1 MSGPR
6 CPEPERL
13 ALDLDAGQEWALTHL
28 EHCEDC
34 AAILEEHRL
43 LERELFRA
51 MDPAPPADF
60 VSRVMVRVEQA
71 PAPPR
76 TELLVGGM
84 IFLSSLAAL
93 GMIIWTS
100 VPSLGAFSLDTVD
113 RVLARGRWVE
123 GVAEALTTVWSVAGP
138 SLLLVSVL
146 TLVFASL
153 GLRKLAATPTSN
165 QVEA

>member
-1 MSGPR
+1 MSASR

-13 ALDLDAGQEWALTHL
+13 ALDLDDGQEWALTHL
-28 EHCEDC
+28 EHCEGC
-34 AAILEEHRL
+34 ADILEEHRL

-84 IFLSSLAAL
+84 IFLSSMVALAAL
-93 GMIIWTS
+93 VLTS
-100 VPSLGAFSLDTVD
+100 VPSLGALSLDTLD
-113 RVLARGRWVE
+113 RALARGRWVE
-123 GVAEALTTVWSVAGP
+123 GVAAGFSTVWSVAGP
-138 SLLLVSVL
+138 TLLIASIL
-146 TLVFASL
+146 TLLFASL
-153 GLRKLAATPTSN
+153 GLRKLAATPAPGR
-165 QVEA
+165 VEA